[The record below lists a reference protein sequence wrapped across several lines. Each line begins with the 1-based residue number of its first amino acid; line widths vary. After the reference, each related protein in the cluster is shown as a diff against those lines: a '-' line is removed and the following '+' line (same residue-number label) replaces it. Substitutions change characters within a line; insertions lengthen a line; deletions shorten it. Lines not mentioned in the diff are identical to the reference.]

1 MSFKEQMGR
10 LKKWCGEYKTEI
22 IITVVGAAGCGAL
35 CYGAKK
41 LNDYVNA
48 RMEIS
53 LDALHDREAA
63 DNFEFDMFANGVRK
77 QFLDAGYGDT
87 VDIITESGAVDR
99 LRSVIQDENCL
110 CALKHGNKVLVMAQE
125 VPAGRAMEVVSC
137 ALDDFSRIDDLEIWI
152 GGTIKE

>member
-1 MSFKEQMGR
+1 MSFKEQMR
-10 LKKWCGEYKTEI
+10 CLKKWCIEHKTEI

-48 RMEIS
+48 QMEIS

-63 DNFEFDMFANGVRK
+63 DNFEFDMFANGIRK
-77 QFLDAGYGDT
+77 QFLDAGYEDN
-87 VDIITESGAVDR
+87 VDIITESGAMDR
-99 LRSVIQDENCL
+99 LRSVIQDEKRL
-110 CALKHGNKVLVMAQE
+110 GALKHGNKVLVMAQE

-137 ALDDFSRIDDLEIWI
+137 ALDDFSGIDDLEIWI